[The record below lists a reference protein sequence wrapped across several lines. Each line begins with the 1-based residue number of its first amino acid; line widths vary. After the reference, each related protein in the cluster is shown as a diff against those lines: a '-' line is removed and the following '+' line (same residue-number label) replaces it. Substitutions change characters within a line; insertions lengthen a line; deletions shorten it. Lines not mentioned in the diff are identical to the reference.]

1 MQVAEDDMA
10 DMDADAETKANGE
23 TEMKADSKGQDKL
36 FFIVSFVCLKMFI
49 PSKNLLFPLHFIELC
64 R

>member
-36 FFIVSFVCLKMFI
+36 FFIVSFVCLKMLI
-49 PSKNLLFPLHFIELC
+49 LSKYLLFPLHLIELC